1 MMEFRINARKVAW
14 SLFAVAVL
22 LIAAHVGGMIARH
35 VLGHGQL
42 LGLIDTFNVNY
53 ENNVPTF
60 FSTFL
65 LVSCAAVLAVIA
77 NQPAVAAREAAY
89 WRWLCFIFLFL
100 AVDEDASL
108 HELLIDPIQRH
119 VPLDGP
125 LYFAWVI
132 PYSLAVL
139 VVGLLFLK
147 FVLRLPART
156 RRLVIAAG
164 GLYLAGALGFELIA
178 GSYLT
183 AYGESEELRYSLLV
197 AGEEF
202 LEMSGIILFLYALL
216 DFLGERLQ
224 GRPLGIL
231 IRSR

>member
-1 MMEFRINARKVAW
+1 MELRINARKIA
-14 SLFAVAVL
+14 LTL
-22 LIAAHVGGMIARH
+22 LVIAILLTAAHLGGMTARY
-35 VLGHGQL
+35 VLGHERL
-42 LGLIDTFNVNY
+42 LGLIDTFDVNI

-60 FSTFL
+60 FATFL
-65 LVSCAAVLAVIA
+65 LVSCAALLAVIA
-77 NQPAVAAREAAY
+77 LQPAVAAREAAY
-89 WRWLCFIFLFL
+89 WRWLCLIFLFL

-108 HELLIDPIQRH
+108 HELLIEPIQRH
-119 VPLDGP
+119 LPLDGP
-125 LYFAWVI
+125 LFFAWVI
-132 PYSLAVL
+132 PYGLGVL

-156 RRLVIAAG
+156 RRFVIAAG
-164 GLYLAGALGFELIA
+164 GLYLAGALGFELI
-178 GSYLT
+178 GGWYLSE
-183 AYGESEELRYSLLV
+183 YGESENMPYSLLV

-202 LEMSGIILFLYALL
+202 LEMSGTILFLYALL